1 MFEKLS
7 QNPLIDLQVYFLSES
22 AKNRRW
28 EKELNCK
35 FSYKVLP
42 KIEFNFQSGDLFTY
56 LVNPTFPL
64 RLIREHYDVIISG
77 GWLDFA
83 CQAAFFIS
91 KITGKPYIIWSEST
105 TYEPGLLRWISLP
118 LVRLMVK
125 HSDACIATGKR
136 AKEYFNCLGAD
147 EKKVFTALYTVDI
160 DYFRRVSQLTRKEK
174 CEMKRRLGIRT
185 EKAILYV
192 GQLIERKGVKYL
204 LEAYGEL
211 RKECDDVSLII
222 LGYGYQKEELQEL
235 CQSQNIPDVCFV
247 NHVEIN
253 EMPKFYSIADLFVL
267 PSRRDTWGLVLNEA
281 MACGLPVIT
290 TRKVGASV
298 DLVKE
303 GVNGY
308 IVAEENMHELYR
320 AIKKIVIDSSLRE
333 KMGQESSRLI
343 QRFSIDN
350 TVNGFM
356 SAIEYAMS
364 SEEGSLESCYPKDG
378 ASR

>member
-1 MFEKLS
+1 M
-7 QNPLIDLQVYFLSES
+7 
-22 AKNRRW
+22 
-28 EKELNCK
+28 
-35 FSYKVLP
+35 
-42 KIEFNFQSGDLFTY
+42 
-56 LVNPTFPL
+56 VNPTFPL
-64 RLIREHYDVIISG
+64 RLIREHYDVVISG

-118 LVRLMVK
+118 LVKLVVR
-125 HSDACIATGKR
+125 HSDACIAAGKR

-174 CEMKRRLGIRT
+174 CEMKRCLGIRT
-185 EKAILYV
+185 KKVILYV
-192 GQLIERKGVKYL
+192 GRLIESKGVKYL
-204 LEAYGEL
+204 LEAYDEL
-211 RKECDDVSLII
+211 RKECDDVSLLI
-222 LGYGYQKEELQEL
+222 LGHGYQEEELQEL

-247 NHVEIN
+247 VDHVEMD
-253 EMPKFYSIADLFVL
+253 EMPKFYSLADLFVL

-298 DLVKE
+298 DLVRE
-303 GVNGY
+303 GVNGH
-308 IVAEENMHELYR
+308 IVAEENAGELYG
-320 AIKKIVIDSSLRE
+320 AIKEIIIDSSLRE

-356 SAIEYAMS
+356 SAIEYVMS
-364 SEEGSLESCYPKDG
+364 SEGVSSEFCYPKDD

>member
-1 MFEKLS
+1 M
-7 QNPLIDLQVYFLSES
+7 
-22 AKNRRW
+22 
-28 EKELNCK
+28 
-35 FSYKVLP
+35 
-42 KIEFNFQSGDLFTY
+42 
-56 LVNPTFPL
+56 VNPTFPL
-64 RLIREHYDVIISG
+64 RLIREHYDVVISG

-118 LVRLMVK
+118 LVRLMVR
-125 HSDACIATGKR
+125 HSDACIASGKR

-147 EKKVFTALYTVDI
+147 EKKIFTALCTVDI
-160 DYFRRVSQLTRKEK
+160 DHFRRVSQLTRKNK
-174 CEMKRRLGIRT
+174 CEMKRSLGIRT
-185 EKAILYV
+185 EKVILYV

-204 LEAYGEL
+204 VEAYNQL
-211 RKECDDVSLII
+211 RKECDDVSLLI

-247 NHVEIN
+247 NHVEID
-253 EMPKFYSIADLFVL
+253 EMPKLYSIADLFVL
-267 PSRRDTWGLVLNEA
+267 PSCRDIWGLVLNEA

-298 DLVKE
+298 DLVRE

-308 IVAEENMHELYR
+308 IVAEKNIHELYR
-320 AIKKIVIDSSLRE
+320 AIKKIVIDSSLGE

-343 QRFSIDN
+343 QRFSIDSA
-350 TVNGFM
+350 VNGFL
-356 SAIEYAMS
+356 SAVEYVMS
-364 SEEGSLESCYPKDG
+364 SEEGMQE
-378 ASR
+378 